1 MEGLYQRTE
10 LLVGSEGMKRLMGA
24 KVLVVGLGGVGGFVT
39 EALARAGVGFL
50 GLCDSDAVDE
60 TNLNRQII
68 ALRSDIGT
76 LKTEAFTKRIG
87 DINADCVLRTF
98 PFRIGDEEQADGSCV
113 LPVSALDIEGWD
125 YIADAIDDVRAKV
138 ALISAARAAG
148 VPVISSMGT
157 GNKLDPT
164 AFRVADITQT
174 AVCPLARIMRKELK
188 KRGIEH
194 LKVVYSKEP
203 PIEPAPAEQEN
214 GAHQKR
220 QTPGSC
226 AFVPPVA
233 GLIMAGEIVRDLC
246 GIKRT

>member
-39 EALARAGVGFL
+39 EALVRAGVGFL

-157 GNKLDPT
+157 GNKLHPER
-164 AFRVADITQT
+164 FRIADIAKTHT
-174 AVCPLARIMRKELK
+174 DPLAKAVRVKLRQQGTEK
-188 KRGIEH
+188 GV
-194 LKVVYSKEP
+194 KVLFSDEEP
-203 PIEPAPAEQEN
+203 IVK
-214 GAHQKR
+214 GAK
-220 QTPGSC
+220 PVPSIS
-226 AFVPPVA
+226 FVPSVA
-233 GLIMAGEIVRDLC
+233 GLMIAGEIIRDLIA
-246 GIKRT
+246 GSGAE